1 MKIGDPNAARA
12 AAAMRRAAA
21 LQPSRPTGSATAA
34 REDARGERA
43 SDTTEIMGI
52 PEAEF
57 TPKVRAALMRLMEE
71 VQSLRQELAQSRQRI
86 EQLERL
92 ADQDPLTPVPNR
104 RAFVRELSRMM
115 SFAERYS
122 APSSVIYIDVN
133 GLKSLNDQYGHGAGD
148 AALLH
153 VAKILSGNI
162 RDSDFVGRLG
172 GDEFGVILAYADG
185 AAAHDKATMLADLI
199 AQEPFQWNGKS
210 LNISIAWGAHP
221 IMPGGLDVAGTLDAA
236 DRAMYA
242 QKRNST
248 APAQ

>member
-1 MKIGDPNAARA
+1 MKIGDPNAVRA
-12 AAAMRRAAA
+12 AAALRKAAA
-21 LQPSRPTGSATAA
+21 LQPTRPTGGAAA
-34 REDARGERA
+34 RDDARSERTA
-43 SDTTEIMGI
+43 DTTEVLGI

-57 TPKVRAALMRLMEE
+57 TPKVRAALMQLMAE
-71 VQSLRQELAQSRQRI
+71 VQSLRQELAQSRMRI

-92 ADQDPLTPVPNR
+92 ADQDTLTPVPNR

-133 GLKSLNDQYGHGAGD
+133 GLKKMNDQYGHGAGD
-148 AALLH
+148 AALMH
-153 VAKILSGNI
+153 VARILSGNI

-185 AAAHDKATMLADLI
+185 AAAHDKATTLAELI
-199 AQEPFQWNGKS
+199 AQEPFQWNGET
-210 LNISIAWGAHP
+210 LHVSIAWGAHP
-221 IMPGGLDVAGTLDAA
+221 IMPGGLDVAATLDAA

-242 QKRNST
+242 QKRKST
-248 APAQ
+248 EPAQ